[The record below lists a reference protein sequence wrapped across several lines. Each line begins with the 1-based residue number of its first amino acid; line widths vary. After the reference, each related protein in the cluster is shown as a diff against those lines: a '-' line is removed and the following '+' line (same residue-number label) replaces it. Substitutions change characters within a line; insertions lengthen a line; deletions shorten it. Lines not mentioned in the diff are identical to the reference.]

1 MRQIVLDTETTG
13 LEPAAG
19 HRIIE
24 IGCVEL
30 VNRRPTSN
38 RFHRYINPEREVD
51 RGALEVHGIENDF
64 LATQPKFAEVAAEL
78 VEFIQGAE
86 LVIHNAD
93 FDVEFLN
100 HELRR
105 LPGLPHEIRG
115 CCGVLDTLALA
126 RKLHPGQR
134 NSLDA
139 LAKRYSVDNS
149 KRELHGALLDAQIL
163 AEIYLAMTGGQVS
176 LSLEA
181 SGVRE
186 AETGA
191 APLVL
196 DRRGLELVVATATAE
211 EERAHEALLAVIAK
225 KAPPIWRE
233 LEREVD
239 RGALEVHGIENDFL
253 ATQPKFAEVAAELV
267 EFIQGA
273 ERVIHKA
280 GFDVEF
286 LNHELRRLP
295 GLPHEIRGCC
305 GVLDTLALARKLHPG
320 QRNSLDALA
329 KRYSV
334 DNSKRE
340 LHGALLDAQILA
352 EIYLAMTGGQVSL
365 SLESSGVREA
375 ETGAAPLVLDRR
387 GLELVV
393 VTATAEE
400 ERAHEALLAVMA
412 KKGPPIWRELEREDA
427 ARAAPAAA

>member
-64 LATQPKFAEVAAEL
+64 LATQPKFAVVAAEL

-115 CCGVLDTLALA
+115 FCGVLDTLALA

-233 LEREVD
+233 LERE
-239 RGALEVHGIENDFL
+239 
-253 ATQPKFAEVAAELV
+253 
-267 EFIQGA
+267 
-273 ERVIHKA
+273 
-280 GFDVEF
+280 
-286 LNHELRRLP
+286 
-295 GLPHEIRGCC
+295 
-305 GVLDTLALARKLHPG
+305 
-320 QRNSLDALA
+320 
-329 KRYSV
+329 
-334 DNSKRE
+334 
-340 LHGALLDAQILA
+340 
-352 EIYLAMTGGQVSL
+352 
-365 SLESSGVREA
+365 
-375 ETGAAPLVLDRR
+375 
-387 GLELVV
+387 
-393 VTATAEE
+393 
-400 ERAHEALLAVMA
+400 
-412 KKGPPIWRELEREDA
+412 DA